1 MDIIEILNSLP
12 LESNIKLDEVPEI
25 DLYMD
30 QVIQLFESK
39 LSNQKRNDDEKIL
52 TKTMINNYAKGKLL
66 LPIKNKKYSKE
77 HIILMSLIY
86 NLKGALSINDIKL
99 SLDKIISKS
108 EDGNYH
114 FLHRYS
120 FHCCRLQYCTFSFV
134 QSISYLSLCCFKVS
148 TIINYNCA
156 CLSKHF
162 FYRL

>member
-1 MDIIEILNSLP
+1 MGVRPVHQAEMDDLVLIGCKSPSRHLSKTGRLFDSCNRSRSRINWYLVLSAEHTS
-12 LESNIKLDEVPEI
+12 S
-25 DLYMD
+25 LYMIRMFMCD
-30 QVIQLFESK
+30 QNSIEFVPFNLQLIQTFFNSF
-39 LSNQKRNDDEKIL
+39 L
-52 TKTMINNYAKGKLL
+52 TNCRYQ
-66 LPIKNKKYSKE
+66 
-77 HIILMSLIY
+77 
-86 NLKGALSINDIKL
+86 
-99 SLDKIISKS
+99 S

-156 CLSKHF
+156 CLSKYF